1 MMNPAI
7 APAVPRSP
15 SFVLDAALNRRSELH
30 ASTDGLSQAL
40 SMPYAGRE
48 DAWLRTSNQ
57 ALRLL
62 RQDIEEHIA
71 TTESDSGIHQE
82 IISLEPRLA
91 NMVSRLTADH
101 EALLERTSMMA
112 VLFHT
117 AQTKPMDICVAALR
131 DEGKVVVD
139 LLTRH
144 RQRGA
149 DLVYEAYA
157 FDIGGRD

>member
-7 APAVPRSP
+7 SPAVPLSP
-15 SFVLDAALNRRSELH
+15 SFVLDAAVSRRGELH
-30 ASTDGLSQAL
+30 ASADGLSQAL
-40 SMPYAGRE
+40 SMPYEGRE
-48 DAWLRTSNQ
+48 DAWLRASNQ
-57 ALRLL
+57 ALRLV

-71 TTESDSGIHQE
+71 TTESGSGIHQE

-91 NMVSRLTADH
+91 STVARLTTDH
-101 EALLERTSMMA
+101 EVLLDRTATMA
-112 VLFHT
+112 VLFIT
-117 AQTKPMDICVAALR
+117 ALTTPMDICVAALR
-131 DEGKVVVD
+131 DEGQVVVD

>member
-7 APAVPRSP
+7 SPAVPLSP
-15 SFVLDAALNRRSELH
+15 SFVLDAAVSRRGELH
-30 ASTDGLSQAL
+30 SSADHLAQMLSASHL
-40 SMPYAGRE
+40 GRE
-48 DAWLRTSNQ
+48 DLWLRESNH

-62 RQDIEEHIA
+62 RQDIEEHIS
-71 TTESDSGIHQE
+71 TTESAAGIHQE
-82 IISLEPRLA
+82 IISLEPRL
-91 NMVSRLTADH
+91 VSRVARLTTDH
-101 EALLERTSMMA
+101 EVLLDRTATMA
-112 VLFHT
+112 VLFIT
-117 AQTKPMDICVAALR
+117 ALTTPMDICVAALR